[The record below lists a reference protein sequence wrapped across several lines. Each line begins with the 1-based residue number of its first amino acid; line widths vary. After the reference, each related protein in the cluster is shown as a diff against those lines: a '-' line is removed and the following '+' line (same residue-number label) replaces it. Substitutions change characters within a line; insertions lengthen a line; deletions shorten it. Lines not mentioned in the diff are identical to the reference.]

1 MLNGVS
7 QRRGA
12 DNEYSKGQR
21 WWTAEGNIE
30 WERPKMAKREGNHEN
45 SVSGLFQKEDH
56 EWIKWI
62 RDGKHIRID
71 QKDKV
76 QSIISSLR
84 TNPAESTRIGLNLE
98 SVAKIVTEF
107 ENPTIPEEKS
117 EENSSNTQ

>member
-1 MLNGVS
+1 MVDSRGLNV
-7 QRRGA
+7 
-12 DNEYSKGQR
+12 
-21 WWTAEGNIE
+21 E
-30 WERPKMAKREGNHEN
+30 WERPNRAKREGNHEN
-45 SVSGLFQKEDH
+45 SVSGLFSKEDH

-62 RDGKHIRID
+62 QDGKHIRID

-107 ENPTIPEEKS
+107 ENPTIPEE
-117 EENSSNTQ
+117 NSSNTQENSSQLSMKIASRKA